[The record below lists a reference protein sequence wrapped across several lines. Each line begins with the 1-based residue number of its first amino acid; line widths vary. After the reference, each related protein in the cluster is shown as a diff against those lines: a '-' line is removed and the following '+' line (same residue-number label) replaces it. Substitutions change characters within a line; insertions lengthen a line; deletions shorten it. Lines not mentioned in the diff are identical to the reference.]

1 MNDAEL
7 ALDETLTAEAATVPL
22 LRELVTTFARSSG
35 LAGDVATTVDNCLD
49 NIGRLLAGRAG
60 YTFGLSDWKHATF
73 DDVVAAMRAAGGS
86 PDGPAN
92 ADGGAFID
100 PDAALGAIAHQR
112 SVLTRLQA
120 AGSGRVLVA
129 TGHPFALLAHYGAVA
144 RALTA
149 AGVTVLR
156 PLEGAGRKLTTAG
169 GRPCSLRYLDGVA
182 SVFQGVALHH
192 THHSHYM
199 EAMLAEV
206 GGPARV
212 DLVVADHGFAGA
224 AIEAGVPTLAI
235 ADVNDLALPLA
246 QARGRTEGVL
256 VLDDGLDASSFVL
269 VTEAILGVT
278 VK

>member
-1 MNDAEL
+1 MAPPPTAADDA
-7 ALDETLTAEAATVPL
+7 
-22 LRELVTTFARSSG
+22 LRRHLVSSG

-60 YTFGLSDWKHATF
+60 YTFGLSDWNATF
-73 DDVVAAMRAAGGS
+73 DDVVAAMRAAGGH
-86 PDGPAN
+86 PDVPAN
-92 ADGGAFID
+92 AEGGAFID
-100 PDAALGAIAHQR
+100 PDAALRAIAHQR
-112 SVLTRLQA
+112 SVLTRLLA
-120 AGSGRVLVA
+120 TGSGRALVA

-149 AGVTVLR
+149 AGITVLR
-156 PLEGAGRKLTTAG
+156 PLEGCGPRLMTAG

-206 GGPARV
+206 GGPAHV

-224 AIEAGVPTLAI
+224 AIEAGIPTLAI

-246 QARGRTEGVL
+246 QARGRTDGVL
-256 VLDDGLDASSFVL
+256 VLDDGLDASQFVP
-269 VTEAILGVT
+269 VTDAILGVT
-278 VK
+278 RTEPRALSLGRP